1 MRPLR
6 GGGGSRFADKKV
18 RKKEN
23 RTLIETLINHLKSSE
38 NIPIDSLQIVL
49 FKFKKSVSKINPC
62 MSAAVTLNEFG
73 VLELED
79 PAQNH
84 MSSVQKEVPQIWR
97 NERI

>member
-1 MRPLR
+1 
-6 GGGGSRFADKKV
+6 
-18 RKKEN
+18 
-23 RTLIETLINHLKSSE
+23 
-38 NIPIDSLQIVL
+38 
-49 FKFKKSVSKINPC
+49 

-97 NERI
+97 NERIQIVEANGEKIVQLRVKAEIFSRDRV